1 MSSSDFRINLWEIV
15 SPLAKTVDMMSPDL
29 AEHHMRVAYLA
40 LRIAEQCD
48 VPAEER
54 RDIVIAAALHDIGA
68 FSLQE
73 RLDILEFEEKSPM
86 RHAIAGHLLLK
97 DFDLLGNAAEI
108 IRYHHL
114 RWLYGKGEECA
125 GAKVPRGSH
134 IVHLADR
141 VAVLMKRDKP
151 ILGQTDTICR
161 LIREGEGAVFAPHYA
176 EAMRHLADKDYIWL
190 EATSNWIEP
199 ILRKRVWTQH
209 KEIDLDGLLR
219 FSELLCHL
227 IDFKSPFTASHSS
240 GVAASAV
247 ELGKLAGFS
256 SDECIMLRIAA
267 NLHDLGKLAIP
278 SELIEKNGKLTDDE
292 WQTMRTHV
300 YYTYHV
306 LDPIEALSVITS
318 WGALHQ
324 ERLDGSGYP
333 FSYGANDLTIGSRI
347 MAVADIFTAITEDR
361 PYRKGMDKD
370 AAISTLQNMVAKGEI
385 DGNLVNLI
393 QTHYDSINAARAEA
407 QQAARTQYSQFI
419 NALQ

>member
-1 MSSSDFRINLWEIV
+1 MSSNEFRINLWDIV

-29 AEHHMRVAYLA
+29 AQHHMRVAYLA

-48 VPAEER
+48 VPADER

-73 RLDILEFEEKSPM
+73 RMDILQFEENSPM
-86 RHAIAGHLLLK
+86 RHAIAGYLLLK
-97 DFDLLGNAAEI
+97 DFEPLRNAANI

-114 RWLYGKGEECA
+114 RWLYGKGEECN
-125 GAKVPRGSH
+125 GEQVVRGSH

-141 VAVLMKRDKP
+141 VAVLMQQGKP
-151 ILGQTDTICR
+151 ILGQTETICR
-161 LIREGEGAVFAPHYA
+161 MIREREGAVFAPHYA
-176 EAMRHLADKDYIWL
+176 EAMRYLADKDYIWL

-209 KEIDLDGLLR
+209 KEIDLDGLLH
-219 FSELLCHL
+219 FSHLLCHL
-227 IDFKSPFTASHSS
+227 IDFKSPFTATHSS

-247 ELGKLAGFS
+247 ELGKLAKFTPE
-256 SDECIMLRIAA
+256 ECIMLRVAA

-278 SELIEKNGKLTDDE
+278 SELIEKNGKLTEDE

-300 YYTYHV
+300 YYTYQV
-306 LDPIEALSVITS
+306 LDPIEALGVITS

-324 ERLDGSGYP
+324 ERLNGTGYP
-333 FSYGANDLTIGSRI
+333 FSYSANELTLGSRI

-361 PYRKGMDKD
+361 PYRKGMDKET
-370 AAISTLQNMVAKGEI
+370 ALNTLATMVAKGEI
-385 DGNLVNLI
+385 DETLVALVRDHFDN
-393 QTHYDSINAARAEA
+393 INSARAEA
-407 QQAARTQYSQFI
+407 QQDARTQYSQFVA
-419 NALQ
+419 ALQ